1 MKKLFIPLFAIAL
14 AGAFSACDKTS
25 PDMTGNGHLV
35 VKVTDAPFPV
45 DMIESA
51 TVTITKVELRKAGD
65 GIPDGYPFIVLMED
79 TVTFDLLDLRNGVTE
94 ELLAM
99 EIPAG
104 TYNLMRLYVEEASL
118 KIKDGETYSVKVP
131 SGKQTGIKIFVRPE
145 FHVTGGLTTEL
156 LLDFDLSRSFLM
168 IGSFNNPRGIN
179 GFHFKP
185 VIRAV
190 NNSTA
195 GRIMGMVSDT
205 SKVKIVNAQV
215 WVAQDTVVAEAY
227 TDTLGHYAIIGLPAG
242 KYSVFATKEDYDT
255 VSYENVDIFP
265 GNLTI
270 KDFMLT
276 HK

>member
-14 AGAFSACDKTS
+14 AAAFTACDKTS
-25 PDMTGNGHLV
+25 PDMTGNGNLV
-35 VKVTDAPFPV
+35 IKVTDAPFPI

-51 TVTITKVELRKAGD
+51 EVTITKVELRKAGD
-65 GIPDGYPFIVLMED
+65 GISDGNPFLVLMED
-79 TVTFDLLDLRNGVTE
+79 TVTFDLLELRNGVTE
-94 ELLAM
+94 KLLAM
-99 EIPAG
+99 EVPAG

-118 KIKDGETYSVKVP
+118 KIKDGETYNVKVP
-131 SGKQTGIKIFVRPE
+131 SGKQTGIKIFVRPD
-145 FHVTGGLTTEL
+145 FTVTGGLTTEL

-168 IGSFNNPRGIN
+168 IGSFNNPHGIN

-195 GRIMGMVSDT
+195 GSLAGFVIDT
-205 SKVKIVNAQV
+205 SKVKLTNAQV
-215 WVAQDTVVAEAY
+215 WVKQDTVIAEAY
-227 TDTLGHYAIIGLPAG
+227 TDTLGFYKIIGLPAG

-255 VSYENVDIFP
+255 VGYENVDIFP
-265 GNLTI
+265 GNMTL
-270 KDFMLT
+270 KEFMLT